1 LNKKDYQAIMNA
13 YMYLFKEISMGNFI
27 KLFSIFI
34 LSLFLVSC
42 IESSMSQTGLVSFN
56 TENDTLEITFS
67 ESLLETYERLL
78 LQLEGIDSNSKVA
91 VLTSSTANL
100 FFDIGIPMV
109 AVPTSRA
116 PFVSGLQALVDSR
129 EVLTIGNYN
138 TGFSLEV
145 LANIKPDVLFA
156 ADSITVPESLNN
168 YLVITLPQSTYY
180 DIFITLALMEEV
192 FGLSST
198 VQPVLKELASDHSEA
213 FSYFE
218 DQKEEHTVAIV
229 QSIYGQQLFNSKDT
243 LVGSIVSMMPV
254 VNVFANNIIGSGA
267 LNLELLLEQNP
278 DYIIVHG
285 FGDDPDAALAFFLG
299 VIRDENGLWQTLDA
313 VKNNRI
319 IVLGNT
325 LIGPSADVR
334 VTKAFLEISKAL
346 FLNETSS

>member
-1 LNKKDYQAIMNA
+1 MRTV
-13 YMYLFKEISMGNFI
+13 I
-27 KLFSIFI
+27 KIVKVFSVFV
-34 LSLFLVSC
+34 LTLFLVSC
-42 IESSMSQTGLVSFN
+42 MQSALAQTGLVSFN
-56 TENDTLEITFS
+56 TENDILDITFS
-67 ESLLETYERLL
+67 ESLLETYETLL
-78 LQLEGIDSNSKVA
+78 NQLEGIDSNSKVA

-116 PFVSGLQALVDSR
+116 PFVSGLQALVDSK
-129 EVLTIGNYN
+129 EVETIGNYN
-138 TGFSLEV
+138 TGFSLEI
-145 LANIKPDVLFA
+145 LAQLNLDVIFA
-156 ADSITVPESLNN
+156 ADSITVPESLSN
-168 YLVITLPQSTYY
+168 YLVISLPQSTYY
-180 DIFITLALMEEV
+180 DIFITLSLMEEV
-192 FGLSST
+192 FGLSNS
-198 VQPVLKELASDHSEA
+198 VQPILKALASDHSEA
-213 FSYFE
+213 FGYFE
-218 DQKEEHTVAIV
+218 NSLEEQTVAIV
-229 QSIYGQQLFNSKDT
+229 QSIYGMQLFNSKDT

-254 VNVFANNIIGSGA
+254 VNVFADNIIGSGA

-319 IVLGNT
+319 IVLGNN

>member
-1 LNKKDYQAIMNA
+1 MRAVVKIVKV
-13 YMYLFKEISMGNFI
+13 
-27 KLFSIFI
+27 FSVFV
-34 LSLFLVSC
+34 LTLFLASC
-42 IESSMSQTGLVSFN
+42 MQSAIAQTGLVSFN
-56 TENDTLEITFS
+56 TENETLEITFS
-67 ESLLETYERLL
+67 ERLLETYETLL
-78 LQLEGIDSNSKVA
+78 NQLEGINSNSKVA

-116 PFVSGLQALVDSR
+116 PFVSGLQALVDSK
-129 EVLTIGNYN
+129 EVETIGNYN

-145 LANIKPDVLFA
+145 LTNVKPDVLFA
-156 ADSITVPESLNN
+156 ADSITIPTSLSNN
-168 YLVITLPQSTYY
+168 YLVISLPQSTYY

-198 VQPVLKELASDHSEA
+198 VQPLLKTLASDHSEA

-218 DQKEEHTVAIV
+218 NSLEEQTVAIV

-319 IVLGNT
+319 IVLGNN

>member
-1 LNKKDYQAIMNA
+1 MRTV
-13 YMYLFKEISMGNFI
+13 I
-27 KLFSIFI
+27 KIVKVFSVFV
-34 LSLFLVSC
+34 LTLFLVSC
-42 IESSMSQTGLVSFN
+42 MQSALAQTGLVSFN
-56 TENDTLEITFS
+56 TENDILDITFS
-67 ESLLETYERLL
+67 ESLLETYETLL
-78 LQLEGIDSNSKVA
+78 NQLEGIDSNSKVA

-116 PFVSGLQALVDSR
+116 PFVSGLQALVDSK
-129 EVLTIGNYN
+129 EVETIGNYN
-138 TGFSLEV
+138 TGFSLEI
-145 LANIKPDVLFA
+145 LAQLNLDVIFA
-156 ADSITVPESLNN
+156 ADSITVPESLSN
-168 YLVITLPQSTYY
+168 YLVISLPQSTYY
-180 DIFITLALMEEV
+180 DIFITLSLMEEV
-192 FGLSST
+192 FGLSNS
-198 VQPVLKELASDHSEA
+198 VQPILKALASDHSEA
-213 FSYFE
+213 FGYFE
-218 DQKEEHTVAIV
+218 NSLEEQTVAIV
-229 QSIYGQQLFNSKDT
+229 QSIYGMQLFNSKDT

-319 IVLGNT
+319 IVLGNN

>member
-1 LNKKDYQAIMNA
+1 
-13 YMYLFKEISMGNFI
+13 MGNVI
-27 KLFSIFI
+27 KLFTIVI
-34 LSLFLVSC
+34 LSIFLVSC
-42 IESSMSQTGLVSFN
+42 MEMTSSQTGLVSFK
-56 TENDTLEITFS
+56 TENDALEITFS
-67 ESLLETYERLL
+67 EDLLETYETLL
-78 LQLEGIDSNSKVA
+78 VKLEGIDSNSKVA

-100 FFDIGIPMV
+100 FFEIGVPMI

-116 PFVSGLQALVDSR
+116 PFVSGLQAFVDSS
-129 EVLTIGNYN
+129 EVATIGNYN

-145 LANIKPDVLFA
+145 LTSLNPDVLFA
-156 ADSITVPESLNN
+156 ADSITVPESLNSF
-168 YLVITLPQSTYY
+168 LVISLPQSTYY

-192 FGLSST
+192 FGLSDQ
-198 VQPVLKELASDHSEA
+198 VQPILKALASDHSEA
-213 FSYFE
+213 FTYFE
-218 DQKEEHTVAIV
+218 NSLEEQTVAIV
-229 QSIYGQQLFNSKDT
+229 QSIYGQQLFNSEDT

-254 VNVFANNIIGSGA
+254 INVFANNIIGSGT

-285 FGDDPDAALAFFLG
+285 FGDDPEAALAFFLG

-319 IVLGNT
+319 IVLGNN
-325 LIGPSADVR
+325 LIGPSADER

>member
-1 LNKKDYQAIMNA
+1 
-13 YMYLFKEISMGNFI
+13 MGNLI

-42 IESSMSQTGLVSFN
+42 IESSISQTGLVSFN

-67 ESLLETYERLL
+67 VSLLETYQRLL

-116 PFVSGLQALVDSR
+116 PFVSGLQALVDNKD
-129 EVLTIGNYN
+129 VLTIGYYESPN
-138 TGFSLEV
+138 LENIT
-145 LANIKPDVLFA
+145 LANPDVIFA
-156 ADSITVPESLNN
+156 ADSITVPESLNSF
-168 YLVITLPQSTYY
+168 LVISVPQSTYY

-192 FGLSST
+192 FGLSNS
-198 VQPVLKELASDHSEA
+198 VQPLLKGLASDHSEA

-218 DQKEEHTVAIV
+218 NSLEEQTVAIV

-254 VNVFANNIIGSGA
+254 VNVFADNIIGSGA

-319 IVLGNT
+319 IVLGNN